1 VKSRRLARGVSVPQ
15 YRVYLLDVRNGF
27 VASDDLSCG
36 TDEEALA
43 RAADLLGDYP
53 SAEVWDRV
61 RFVGKVV
68 ASSGNVHEMVEVRSP

>member
-1 VKSRRLARGVSVPQ
+1 MPQ

-27 VASDDLSCG
+27 IASDDLSCG
-36 TDEEALA
+36 ADEEALA
-43 RAADLLGDYP
+43 RAADLLVDYP

-68 ASSGNVHEMVEVRSP
+68 GSSGNVHGDDGSSESMTH